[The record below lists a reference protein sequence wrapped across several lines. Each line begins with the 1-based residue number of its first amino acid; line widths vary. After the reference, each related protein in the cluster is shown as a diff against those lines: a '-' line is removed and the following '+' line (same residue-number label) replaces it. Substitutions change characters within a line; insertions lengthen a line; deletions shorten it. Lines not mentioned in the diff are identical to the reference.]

1 MPNRRE
7 FFQLIT
13 DGAVTLILP
22 EVFSMAPEMKYKLVP
37 FVPKQR
43 QARFNNIDYKVYLA
57 LAVKKAHEFFD
68 LHKLELFQY
77 GLIILALALI
87 IGVGLIPTKEMI
99 FYLIL

>member
-13 DGAVTLILP
+13 NGTLTLILP
-22 EVFSMAPEMKYKLVP
+22 EVFSIAPEMKNKLIP
-37 FVPKQR
+37 FVPKLS
-43 QARFNNIDYKVYLA
+43 QARFNNIDYKVYLV
-57 LAVKKAHEFFD
+57 LAAKKAHEFFD

-99 FYLIL
+99 LYLIL

>member
-22 EVFSMAPEMKYKLVP
+22 EVFSIAPEMKNKLIP
-37 FVPKQR
+37 FVPKKR
-43 QARFNNIDYKVYLA
+43 QAKFNNIDYKVYLV
-57 LAVKKAHEFFD
+57 LAAKKAHEFFD

-87 IGVGLIPTKEMI
+87 IGSGLMPTNEMI
-99 FYLIL
+99 LYLIL